1 MKTTYRNKFTKEMV
15 REAHALV
22 NELGMSF
29 TLAAQVVANDHGLI
43 TQTARSDWMNNR
55 DKGYH

>member
-1 MKTTYRNKFTKEMV
+1 VKTTYRNKFTKEMV
-15 REAHALV
+15 REAHQLV

-29 TLAAQVVANDHGLI
+29 TLAAQTVANNHGLI
-43 TQTARSDWMNNR
+43 TQTAKSNWMTQR